1 MNGMD
6 FETETTQTEAVI
18 KTKGGSGRLYLRGGG
33 DCRRHVNR
41 SAVGDDDRYGRDLR
55 IGTRIEFCLSAVTR
69 RKESESKMGAQK
81 KTRPNDLCGR
91 R

>member
-18 KTKGGSGRLYLRGGG
+18 KTKGGNGRLYLRGGG
-33 DCRRHVNR
+33 WCLRHVNR

-55 IGTRIEFCLSAVTR
+55 IGTQIEFCLSAVTR
-69 RKESESKMGAQK
+69 QKELKRKMGGQK
-81 KTRPNDLCGR
+81 KMTCADAGSR